1 MTGVYHRNVKSTN
14 GIAEYCGWVIHL
26 GEFLVRIST
35 WRPIILTVVLIVQ
48 ENVEIHST
56 PDHTLRNFTR
66 SFMHC
71 VVCSVY
77 KDIWSDM

>member
-14 GIAEYCGWVIHL
+14 GIVEYSGGLILL

-35 WRPIILTVVLIVQ
+35 RRPIILTVVLIIQ
-48 ENVEIHST
+48 ENVEIYST
-56 PDHTLRNFTR
+56 PDHTVRNFTR

-71 VVCSVY
+71 VICSVC
-77 KDIWSDM
+77 KDIWSDK